1 MRILRVGLRPPPL
14 RRNLP
19 RLSEGKRANRPTA
32 RRVPRDRSVTD
43 DIVHEAQL
51 HAARFDGMH
60 PVVPAKHLTIV
71 SCMDSRIDI
80 FDLFGLA
87 IGDAHVIRNAGGLVT
102 DDTLRSLVLSQ
113 RVLRTREVVLVH
125 HTDCGLQAIREDE
138 LQAQLFAETGERP
151 PYAFGAFDDVDE
163 SVRDGLARVRAHR
176 FLPHR
181 DRVRGFVYEVE
192 TGVLREVT

>member
-1 MRILRVGLRPPPL
+1 M
-14 RRNLP
+14 
-19 RLSEGKRANRPTA
+19 
-32 RRVPRDRSVTD
+32 PRDRSVTD
-43 DIVHEAQL
+43 ELVYEAQL
-51 HAARFDGMH
+51 HAARFGGMH

-80 FDLFGLA
+80 FDLFGLK

-138 LQAQLFAETGERP
+138 LQAQLLAETGEAP
-151 PYAFGAFDDVDE
+151 PYAFGAFDDVDDA
-163 SVRDGLARVRAHR
+163 VRHALARVRGHR

-181 DRVRGFVYEVE
+181 DNVRGFVYEVE

>member
-1 MRILRVGLRPPPL
+1 MRH
-14 RRNLP
+14 
-19 RLSEGKRANRPTA
+19 EYERAVPDRDFHLDALLYEA
-32 RRVPRDRSVTD
+32 R
-43 DIVHEAQL
+43 L
-51 HAARFDGMH
+51 HAARFGGPR
-60 PVVPAKHLTIV
+60 PVIPAKHLAIV
-71 SCMDSRIDI
+71 TCMDSRIDV
-80 FDLFGLA
+80 FDLFGLNV
-87 IGDAHVIRNAGGLVT
+87 GDAHVIRNAGGLVT